1 MIEDFPI
8 RTGKDKIGVCKL
20 CHVKPGL
27 AGEELKDQVG
37 NFRSPFDFLNELL
50 TFFLFS
56 AAFNRFVFPL
66 FFIVN
71 FPPFLECGE

>member
-1 MIEDFPI
+1 MVEDLAAGV
-8 RTGKDKIGVCKL
+8 GKDKTGICKL

-37 NFRSPFDFLNELL
+37 NFLSPFDFLNELL
-50 TFFLFS
+50 TFFLFK

-71 FPPFLECGE
+71 FPPLYSFDF